1 MERSSF
7 FHFKFHLERAHVV
20 LRYLHPTIDQIADWR
35 GAYADSMPFA
45 SWIAIVARYSS
56 SPRAQ
61 TRVCLRNQTPLLQ
74 FVTQQQP

>member
-56 SPRAQ
+56 SPSSSNSRS
-61 TRVCLRNQTPLLQ
+61 LLQ
-74 FVTQQQP
+74 FVTQHQR